1 VAPGLLAALL
11 LATFVIRGP
20 ITSVPPALALVR
32 DDLSLSATAAG
43 LVTTLPVLCFGV
55 FACVT
60 PLLAARVGIER
71 TLGVA
76 LAAICVGLAVRLV
89 HAAEPFFAG
98 TLLIGLGIAMANVV
112 IPAIARA
119 HFARSLSTVM
129 GRYTVMIQVSGA
141 TGAFLTR
148 PLVDGAG
155 WSWTWAI
162 GIWLGPAGL
171 VLVVWVLAARGAAP
185 DRAQPR
191 PAGTRMRTVLNRPIT
206 WGIVLVMGLQ
216 SLVFFSLVN
225 WLPTLLHGQGWSTGA
240 AGTALGIFSLLGM
253 PGSLL
258 GGLILGSH
266 RRTTIVVALTAGF
279 ALGLVLLVCG
289 TIAAGIGVLLCGLC
303 QGPALAVALSA
314 IAGQVEP
321 ADVPATSAIGQGVG
335 YLLAACGPVAIGALY
350 GARGDF
356 LFAMAALV
364 GVMLVWGT
372 ATTLV
377 GRAQADA
384 KLAPTG

>member
-1 VAPGLLAALL
+1 MAPGLLAALL
-11 LATFVIRGP
+11 LDTFVIRGP
-20 ITSVPPALALVR
+20 ITSVPPALSLVR

-76 LAAICVGLAVRLV
+76 LAAIGVGLAVRLV

-98 TLLIGLGIAMANVV
+98 TLLIGLAIAMANVV

-119 HFARSLSTVM
+119 HFARSLSKVM

-162 GIWLGPAGL
+162 GIWLVPAVL
-171 VLVVWVLAARGAAP
+171 MLVVWVLAARGAAP
-185 DRAQPR
+185 DRVQPR
-191 PAGTRMRTVLNRPIT
+191 AAVTRMRTVLNRPIT

-216 SLVFFSLVN
+216 SLVFFSLS
-225 WLPTLLHGQGWSTGA
+225 PRA
-240 AGTALGIFSLLGM
+240 ARS
-253 PGSLL
+253 
-258 GGLILGSH
+258 
-266 RRTTIVVALTAGF
+266 
-279 ALGLVLLVCG
+279 
-289 TIAAGIGVLLCGLC
+289 
-303 QGPALAVALSA
+303 
-314 IAGQVEP
+314 
-321 ADVPATSAIGQGVG
+321 
-335 YLLAACGPVAIGALY
+335 
-350 GARGDF
+350 
-356 LFAMAALV
+356 
-364 GVMLVWGT
+364 
-372 ATTLV
+372 
-377 GRAQADA
+377 
-384 KLAPTG
+384 